1 MATSNRDQTRGYV
14 PFKDTTLPEYFTLR
28 DNVKFSNNSE
38 EIKDLITRVKMINE
52 VLAGKDFS
60 ETTVDITNNEYLAAY
75 IGQDFYVAV
84 GKDGNIESYI
94 MPNAIDKKGAEKERN
109 QAMQILKQRIYAFAE
124 ASKTITKENESVGSR
139 GSRGQITFLMMMFI
153 SFILSITT
161 IIIGIIN
168 LIK

>member
-1 MATSNRDQTRGYV
+1 
-14 PFKDTTLPEYFTLR
+14 
-28 DNVKFSNNSE
+28 
-38 EIKDLITRVKMINE
+38 
-52 VLAGKDFS
+52 
-60 ETTVDITNNEYLAAY
+60 
-75 IGQDFYVAV
+75 
-84 GKDGNIESYI
+84 